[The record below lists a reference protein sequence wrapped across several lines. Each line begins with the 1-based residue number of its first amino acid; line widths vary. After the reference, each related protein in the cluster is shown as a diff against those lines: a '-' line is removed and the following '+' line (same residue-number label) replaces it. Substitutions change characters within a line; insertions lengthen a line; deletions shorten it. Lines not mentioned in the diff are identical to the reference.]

1 MKTKN
6 NETKTKTTKTAIDLK
21 VGAVIRLQV
30 IPPHNHALWKVTGIH
45 YGATQCE
52 NLITIRRLDLNAGT
66 AHGKTQHESV
76 VPVAILGT
84 HPLLENV

>member
-1 MKTKN
+1 
-6 NETKTKTTKTAIDLK
+6 KTKTAESKTETKKPTLDLE
-21 VGAVIRLQV
+21 VGKIIRLPSTQ
-30 IPPHNHALWKVTGIH
+30 PHNHALWRVTGIH

-52 NLITIRRLDLNAGT
+52 NLITIRRLDINAGS

-76 VPVAILGT
+76 VPIAILGT